1 MAAKLS
7 ETYACVPSTE
17 RGRGILISG
26 DPKSNSILY
35 CNGRS
40 VIIRYLDKPLEVSIY
55 GDHAYQVTVARFSP
69 NGEWIA
75 SADVSGSVRIWGTHN
90 DHVLKNEF
98 RVLSG
103 RIDDLQWSPDG
114 QRIVA
119 SGDGKGKS
127 FVRAF
132 MWDSGT
138 NVGEFDGHSRRVLS
152 CAFKPTRPF
161 RIVTCGEDFLVNFYE
176 GPPFRFKKS
185 HREHSNFVNC
195 VRYSPDGSKFIS
207 VSSDKKGIIYDG
219 KTGEKIGE
227 LSSEDG
233 HKGSIYAVSWS
244 PDSKQ
249 VLTVSADKSAKV
261 WEITEDANGRV
272 KKTLTCPGS
281 GGVDDM
287 LVGCVWQNDHIVT
300 VSLGGTI
307 NLFSASDPDKTPI
320 SLSGHMK
327 SVTALAV
334 LKTSQNVILS
344 CSYDGV
350 IVRWIRG
357 IGYSGKLERKDS
369 AQIKCFAAVEEE
381 IISSGFDNKP
391 CWVSGFPTSNF
402 YTSAWLGLPSGLSG
416 SNGSGKV
423 WRVPLHGDQ
432 CGDAASID
440 IGSQPKDL
448 NLSLLSPELALVST
462 DSGVVMLRGLKVVST
477 INLGYAVTASAIA
490 HDGSEAIVGGQ
501 DGKLHIYSIVGDTLK
516 EEAVL
521 EKHRGA
527 ISVIRYSPD
536 VSMFASGDVNREAV
550 VWDCVSREVKLK
562 NMLYHTARINCLAWS
577 PDSTMVAT
585 GSLDTCVII
594 YEIGKPASSRITI
607 KGAHLGGVYGLAFTD
622 EFSVVS
628 SGEDA
633 FVRVWRLT
641 PQ

>member
-1 MAAKLS
+1 MAQLS

-40 VIIRYLDKPLEVSIY
+40 VIIRYLDRPLQVAVY
-55 GDHAYQVTVARFSP
+55 GEHAYQATVARYSP
-69 NGEWIA
+69 NAEWIA
-75 SADVSGSVRIWGTHN
+75 SADVSGTVRIWGTHN
-90 DHVLKNEF
+90 DFVLKNEF
-98 RVLSG
+98 KVLSG

-114 QRIVA
+114 MRIVA
-119 SGDGKGKS
+119 SGEAKGKS

-132 MWDSGT
+132 MWDSGS

-176 GPPFRFKKS
+176 GPPFKFKQS
-185 HREHSNFVNC
+185 HRDHSNFVNC
-195 VRYSPDGSKFIS
+195 VRFSTDGSKFIT
-207 VSSDKKGIIYDG
+207 VSSDKKGILYDA

-244 PDSKQ
+244 PDGKQ
-249 VLTVSADKSAKV
+249 VLTVSADKTAKI
-261 WEITEDANGRV
+261 WEISEDGNGTV

-281 GGVDDM
+281 GGVEDM
-287 LVGCVWQNDHIVT
+287 LVGCLWQNDYLVT

-307 NLFSASDPDKTPI
+307 SLFSASDPDKAPL

-327 SVTALAV
+327 NITSLVV
-334 LKTSQNVILS
+334 LQSNPKVILS
-344 CSYDGV
+344 SSYDGL
-350 IVRWIRG
+350 IVKWIQG
-357 IGYSGKLERKDS
+357 IGYSGRLDRKVNT
-369 AQIKCFAAVEEE
+369 QIKCFAAVGEE
-381 IISSGFDNKP
+381 IVSSGFDNTI
-391 CWVSGFPTSNF
+391 WRSSL
-402 YTSAWLGLPSGLSG
+402 LG
-416 SNGSGKV
+416 
-423 WRVPLHGDQ
+423 DEY
-432 CGDAASID
+432 GDAESVE

-448 NLSLLSPELALVST
+448 SLALQSPELALVSI
-462 DSGVVMLRGLKVVST
+462 DSGVVILRGTKVIST
-477 INLGYAVTASAIA
+477 IDLGFAVTACAISP
-490 HDGSEAIVGGQ
+490 DGSEAIVGGQ
-501 DGKLHIYSIVGDTLK
+501 DGKLHIFSVKGDTLT

-527 ISVIRYSPD
+527 ITVIRYSPD

-550 VWDCVSREVKLK
+550 VWDRVSREDEGIGCHNLLYDSLARVKLK
-562 NMLYHTARINCLAWS
+562 NMLYHTARINCLAWCPNS
-577 PDSTMVAT
+577 SMVAT

-594 YEIGKPASSRITI
+594 YEIDKPASSRITI

-622 EFSVVS
+622 ECSVVS

-633 FVRVWRLT
+633 CLRLWKVT